1 MPIWEKDK
9 RKHMSITDH
18 NAHGSDVHQKHH
30 STPLLEVQN
39 VTGGYG
45 HAQILNGISFKL
57 EPGQIVSIVGPNGA
71 GKSTLMKAIFGLVR
85 VTGGQVVLEGR
96 MITNMPPETLVK
108 RGMGYVPQVKNIFP
122 SLSVSENLE
131 MGAYIRKDN
140 YQPRLEEIFHLFPDL
155 RESRHKPAGLL
166 SGGQRNMLAMARALM
181 LNTRVLLL
189 DEPTAG
195 LAPRVTLTVWERI
208 QSIRDSGVAVLIVE
222 QNTRMALERSA
233 YGYVLVTGRNRFE
246 GSGSELLASK
256 EVAQLYLGHES

>member
-9 RKHMSITDH
+9 RKRMSITDH
-18 NAHGSDVHQKHH
+18 NTHGPDVKQQHH
-30 STPLLEVQN
+30 STPLLEVQD

-45 HAQILNGISFKL
+45 HAQILNGVSFKL

-85 VTGGQVVLEGR
+85 VTGGQVVLEGST
-96 MITNMPPETLVK
+96 ITNVPPETLVK
-108 RGMGYVPQVKNIFP
+108 QGMGYVPQVKNIFP

-140 YQPRLEEIFHLFPDL
+140 YQPRLEELFHLFPDL
-155 RESRHKPAGLL
+155 CESRRKPAGLL

-181 LNTRVLLL
+181 LDARVLLL

-195 LAPRVTLTVWERI
+195 LAPRVMLTVWECI
-208 QSIRDSGVAVLIVE
+208 QSIRDSGVAVLVVE

-246 GSGSELLASK
+246 GPGSELLASK